1 METLD
6 TLRVDDC
13 EDREFDLLFFKIRVG
28 QLSGWHIVYKML
40 KILLISRR
48 YLLNYSLKKD

>member
-13 EDREFDLLFFKIRVG
+13 EDREFDLLFFKVRVG
-28 QLSGWHIVYKML
+28 QLRGWHIVYKML
-40 KILLISRR
+40 NILLISRR